1 MNNFCTVI
9 KWFHIQKELESTEN
23 ITIVT
28 EENSSTLTITFV
40 TDEHEGYYTCKAI
53 NEIGMSICRA
63 KIVISTTALVEEVPI
78 VKPKPIKKKLIK
90 KVKPEKHIS
99 KIEVKQNVHKTE
111 DVSSVTSLIIK
122 KQVIE
127 EISIEEENT
136 TTTTKS
142 YNKST
147 ITNIDMAKK
156 TAEVNEILEMIK
168 APEFGPGETPLRELA
183 TIGYLV
189 RQGISVSEIYDLYNT
204 DKFPSLQ
211 MPESQSAL
219 VQLVE
224 REGHAKLISEV
235 LTEETIEDETVM
247 AATVGFRAFLKMI
260 ELKHVTVEEVITHFS
275 RDDFI
280 TQEWKTIEASEV

>member
-1 MNNFCTVI
+1 MD
-9 KWFHIQKELESTEN
+9 N
-23 ITIVT
+23 IEIVT
-28 EENSSTLTITFV
+28 EENSSTLTISMV
-40 TDEHEGYYTCKAI
+40 TDENEGYYTCKAI
-53 NEIGMSICRA
+53 NEIGMAICRA
-63 KIVISTTALVEEVPI
+63 KIVISTTAIVEEVI
-78 VKPKPIKKKLIK
+78 KEIIKPKIIKKKLVK
-90 KVKPEKHIS
+90 KVKPEKHITKVETKQS
-99 KIEVKQNVHKTE
+99 K

-142 YNKST
+142 YNESF
-147 ITNIDMAKK
+147 ITNIDLAKK

-168 APEFGPGETPLRELA
+168 APEFGPGEPPLRELA

-189 RQGISVSEIYDLYNT
+189 RQGITVNEIYDLYNT

-235 LTEETIEDETVM
+235 LTEETIEDETLM

-280 TQEWKTIEASEV
+280 TQEWKTIEATEVN

>member
-1 MNNFCTVI
+1 MA
-9 KWFHIQKELESTEN
+9 L
-23 ITIVT
+23 
-28 EENSSTLTITFV
+28 
-40 TDEHEGYYTCKAI
+40 
-53 NEIGMSICRA
+53 CRA
-63 KIVISTTALVEEVPI
+63 KIVISTTAIVEEIPKEII
-78 VKPKPIKKKLIK
+78 VKPKIIKKKLVK
-90 KVKPEKHIS
+90 KVKPVKHIS
-99 KIEVKQNVHKTE
+99 KMEIKQSEQQEV
-111 DVSSVTSLIIK
+111 VTSMIIK
-122 KQVIE
+122 KKVIE

-142 YNKST
+142 YNESI

-156 TAEVNEILEMIK
+156 TAEVNEILEMIR
-168 APEFGPGETPLRELA
+168 APEFGPGEPPLRELA

-235 LTEETIEDETVM
+235 LTEETIEDETLM

-280 TQEWKTIEASEV
+280 TQEWKTIEASEVMKINPFTSLYNYLS

>member
-1 MNNFCTVI
+1 M
-9 KWFHIQKELESTEN
+9 EN
-23 ITIVT
+23 IEIVT
-28 EENSSTLTITFV
+28 EENSSTLTISMV
-40 TDEHEGYYTCKAI
+40 TDENEGYYTCKAI
-53 NEIGMSICRA
+53 NEIGMAICRA
-63 KIVISTTALVEEVPI
+63 KIVISTTAIVEEI
-78 VKPKPIKKKLIK
+78 QKTIIKPKIIKKKLVK
-90 KVKPEKHIS
+90 KVKPEKLIT
-99 KIEVKQNVHKTE
+99 KLEIKQSEQK
-111 DVSSVTSLIIK
+111 DISSVTSLIIK
-122 KQVIE
+122 KKVIE
-127 EISIEEENT
+127 EISVEEENT

-142 YNKST
+142 YNESI
-147 ITNIDMAKK
+147 ITNIDLAQK

-168 APEFGPGETPLRELA
+168 ATEFGPGETPLRELA

-189 RQGISVSEIYDLYNT
+189 RQGITVNEIYDLYNT

-235 LTEETIEDETVM
+235 LTEETIEDERIV

-275 RDDFI
+275 REDFI
-280 TQEWKTIEASEV
+280 TQEWKTIEATEVI